1 MLRRT
6 ILIDWFLKRYEIWNL
21 WNVITNLKWIYRII
35 FWGQNEKIGH
45 DISDLLRPNCPLD
58 RLTNDNNS
66 KIKPDNTNKIFA
78 VRSTIFQ
85 DSSFVCQAKIIC
97 NLLFEQKI
105 IENLLFRANTEI
117 EIADLFFFLG
127 WKTSKWLTSLC
138 FFEIMPTIG
147 KFLFDKLLVWSKIGI
162 SKVCLLSS
170 RVSAGL
176 ILPRAKTTF
185 LVRFFSMMM
194 LMMFDGDGNGEYEGD
209 DHIQRCD
216 FIQISNEGTFKR
228 TSRLQMGI
236 WIWYNWYMQ

>member
-1 MLRRT
+1 MLRKT

-21 WNVITNLKWIYRII
+21 RNVIANLKWIYWII

-117 EIADLFFFLG
+117 EIADLFFF
-127 WKTSKWLTSLC
+127 
-138 FFEIMPTIG
+138 FFLLF
-147 KFLFDKLLVWSKIGI
+147 FLLENIKMTNILVFFWDHAYDWQIPLWQI
-162 SKVCLLSS
+162 V
-170 RVSAGL
+170 GL
-176 ILPRAKTTF
+176 K
-185 LVRFFSMMM
+185 
-194 LMMFDGDGNGEYEGD
+194 
-209 DHIQRCD
+209 
-216 FIQISNEGTFKR
+216 
-228 TSRLQMGI
+228 
-236 WIWYNWYMQ
+236 